1 MASIGHPLA
10 GDAVYGPRNCIKS
23 LNGQCL
29 HAKELGFIHPAT
41 QQWVQFDS
49 PLPAYFTEFLTRL
62 RKEHRA

>member
-1 MASIGHPLA
+1 MLEIKN
-10 GDAVYGPRNCIKS
+10 VYKDVYKR
-23 LNGQCL
+23 Q
-29 HAKELGFIHPAT
+29 T